1 MEKQPTENITIPMW
15 RYEELIRAEA
25 ALKLARQLHFNY
37 DGYDS
42 EKIKMLNIALGP
54 KAKCETI

>member
-15 RYEELIRAEA
+15 KYEKLIKAEVE
-25 ALKLARQLHFNY
+25 LKLARQLHFNY
-37 DGYDS
+37 GGFDS